1 VIFNVKIVNLKV
13 LDTKPDYIALLD
25 FLDFLRDVKGSSD
38 GIIMLAHDSR
48 KFFSSLLIDVV
59 AKFHLKDEF
68 CSLVKGFANSYAI
81 AEDKCAKPGR
91 SLSLRSL
98 ATALL
103 PKEEGEEPVNLAD
116 RAKTA
121 YKLMAFVFETELQES
136 GAGNHLK
143 HFLSLPCPTHNL

>member
-1 VIFNVKIVNLKV
+1 MDI
-13 LDTKPDYIALLD
+13 
-25 FLDFLRDVKGSSD
+25 
-38 GIIMLAHDSR
+38 
-48 KFFSSLLIDVV
+48 V

-68 CSLVKGFANSYAI
+68 CSMVKGFANSYSI
-81 AEDKCAKPGR
+81 AEAKCAKPGR

-121 YKLMAFVFETELQES
+121 YTLMAKVFETEQAES
-136 GAGNHLK
+136 GAGNLT
-143 HFLSLPCPTHNL
+143 FLFSVDLENLIFLFELHKSLPCEPCFINSFP